1 MLGAAGREL
10 LFVDY
15 ATDVDDDDFVC
26 YREQVASLKAVD
38 PRESKV
44 VVMAELLLYQPDY
57 DKQVLVEFEF
67 ILWVTQ
73 AEKLLQVH
81 LHLAD
86 LGKLGWELVVISQG
100 VCLLIELVQYQMLE
114 DLYRVGAVEA

>member
-1 MLGAAGREL
+1 MSLSRVKLQENEQLQFDLLLERVLVMLGAAGREL

-86 LGKLGWELVVISQG
+86 LGKLG
-100 VCLLIELVQYQMLE
+100 
-114 DLYRVGAVEA
+114 